1 MRRFRCWVL
10 IACLTTLPVAASGA
24 AWAEK
29 RVALVFSAQD
39 YETIRPLKNPRN
51 DARLIEQAL
60 ERLDFEVSAESD
72 RDLKRMRRALEN
84 FVEDAEGADVALVYF
99 AGHGVEIGGHNHLLP
114 TDADA
119 SSLDRLR
126 QTSLPLEEIRAAV
139 APVARSVLIV
149 LDACRNDPFGVEAI
163 GQGDR
168 GAVSLAPEVR
178 AEARPG
184 LGRIGRAENTL
195 FAFSA
200 APGET
205 AADGAGENSPFAA
218 ALAGYLGTDGLEIR
232 SVLTLVQQQVY
243 DETGGRQ
250 LPYVESGLPTLF
262 FASRSGDIPERE
274 ALLLAMAD
282 ITADMRAEVERVA
295 GANDMPLAP
304 LYGALIS
311 ADLRTLAAPD
321 RAARLEEAAAAYTRA
336 RADLRTLAASDPEVA
351 RLRAEAEAEMG
362 LGAFDRARSILAQA
376 VAIDANAADALA
388 ETLVSRRVSEAASL
402 QAAAGVSLAR
412 LDYAAAIDAYEQAA
426 ALHLR
431 IEHEAVPDADRGAR
445 DWLLAVLGDLHS
457 QLGSTTEALDAYR
470 RMEAA
475 ARLRLSHDPASDDA
489 IRDVGLAMLRVS
501 DVLRAQGDIAGAEA
515 LLERNLKMR
524 GAQRARMEGNA
535 DWLTSVANITERIGD
550 IRRQRQD
557 LDSALGYYDATLTFR
572 EWLVEHYASRPEN
585 RDGLLSILGRI
596 GSVRFDK
603 ADFAGAR
610 TIWARQLEE
619 ARRFLADFP
628 EQPSAA
634 ARLFDA
640 LLSVGD
646 GALATGGGESALVAY
661 REAAAGARTLIERDD
676 RQVRPRNA
684 LARSLKGAGLAHFA
698 LGDRPAG
705 HAALNEALTIMD
717 GLTAQDPRNVQW
729 RLYRARIVSDIGTAR
744 YQAGEY
750 EEAAEVL
757 ERSVAD
763 LRDLVDSPAADRD
776 SRLALMRALLDL
788 GRSRRLMDDVARA
801 RDAYAGAVGIG
812 RQLDLVN
819 SQDSSLRGN
828 FEAAL
833 YNLGVLADTLGER
846 QDAEQAFSGLLS
858 LLEAGHARQ
867 PAPETARRVLDL
879 HVKIA
884 RLSADP
890 RPHYEAAL
898 AVSEALDAEA
908 RLGQFD
914 PTPAQ
919 LRDWLARV
927 PQQ

>member
-10 IACLTTLPVAASGA
+10 IVCLTTIPFVAPRA
-24 AWAEK
+24 ALAEK

-51 DARLIEQAL
+51 DARLVEQAL
-60 ERLDFEVSAESD
+60 ERLGFEVSAESD

-84 FVEDAEGADVALVYF
+84 FVEDAQDADVALVYF
-99 AGHGVEIGGHNHLLP
+99 AGHGVEIGGQNHLLP
-114 TDADA
+114 TDVDA

-126 QTSLPLEEIRAAV
+126 KTSLPLEEIRAAV
-139 APVARSVLIV
+139 ASVARSVLIV
-149 LDACRNDPFGVEAI
+149 LDACRNDPFGTDAI
-163 GQGDR
+163 GQGGR
-168 GAVSLAPEVR
+168 GAVALAPGIRTNV
-178 AEARPG
+178 RPG

-205 AADGAGENSPFAA
+205 AADGSGENSPFAS
-218 ALAGYLGTDGLEIR
+218 ALATYLGTDGLEIR

-311 ADLRTLAAPD
+311 ADLRALSAPD
-321 RAARLEEAAAAYTRA
+321 RTARLEEAAAAYARA

-351 RLRAEAEAEMG
+351 RLRAEAEAQMG
-362 LGAFDRARSILAQA
+362 LGAFDKARAVMAQA
-376 VAIDANAADALA
+376 VAIDANSADALA
-388 ETLVSRRVSEAASL
+388 EKLVSRRVSEAASL
-402 QAAAGVSLAR
+402 QAAAGISLAQ
-412 LDYAAAIDAYEQAA
+412 LDYAAAIDAYERAA
-426 ALHLR
+426 TLHLR
-431 IEHEAVPDADRGAR
+431 IEHEAVPDADRHAR
-445 DWLLAVLGDLHS
+445 DWLLAALGDLHS
-457 QLGSTTEALDAYR
+457 QLGSTTRALDAYR

-475 ARLRLSHDPASDDA
+475 ARLRLSHNPGSDDA
-489 IRDVGLAMLRVS
+489 VRDVGLAMLRVS
-501 DVLRAQGDIAGAEA
+501 DVLRAQGDIAGAEE
-515 LLERNLKMR
+515 LLEENLKMR
-524 GAQRARMEGNA
+524 SAQRARMEGNA

-550 IRRQRQD
+550 IRRQKQD
-557 LDSALGYYDATLTFR
+557 LDGALRYYDATLTFR
-572 EWLVEHYASRPEN
+572 EWLVEHYADRSEN

-596 GSVRFDK
+596 GSVRYDR
-603 ADFAGAR
+603 ADFAGAE

-619 ARRFLADFP
+619 ARRFSADFP
-628 EQPSAA
+628 EQVSAA
-634 ARLFDA
+634 VRLFDA
-640 LLSVGD
+640 LLSAGD
-646 GALATGGGESALVAY
+646 GALATGSGKSALAAY
-661 REAAAGARTLIERDD
+661 REAAAGARALIERDD
-676 RQVRPRNA
+676 RQVRLRHA
-684 LARSLKGAGLAHFA
+684 LARSLKGEGLAHFA

-705 HAALNEALTIMD
+705 YAALDEALTIMD
-717 GLTAQDPRNVQW
+717 GLTAQDPHNVQW

-744 YQAGEY
+744 YQSGDY
-750 EEAAEVL
+750 EKAAEVL

-763 LRDLVDSPAADRD
+763 LQDLVDSPAADRD
-776 SRLALMRALLDL
+776 GRLALMRALLDL
-788 GRSRRLMDDVARA
+788 GRSRRLMDDIAQA

-819 SQDSSLRGN
+819 SADAALRGN

-833 YNLGVLADTLGER
+833 YNLGVMLDTLGER
-846 QDAEQAFSGLLS
+846 EDAERAFSELLS
-858 LLEAGHARQ
+858 LVEASNARQ
-867 PAPETARRVLDL
+867 PAPETGRRILDL

-898 AVSEALDAEA
+898 EMSEALDAGA
-908 RLGQFD
+908 SLGQFD

-919 LRDWLARV
+919 LRDWLARI
-927 PQQ
+927 P